1 MKALSRGIDWLENV
15 VISVAIFTSIAISGV
30 GVFFRY
36 VVGSSL
42 SWVEESAGFF
52 LLIVIVIG
60 IGAAVKK
67 GAHLRVDII
76 HHFFPKT
83 KIPLDILADVFALGV
98 MTLLFFLAVNFF
110 LDMLARGQ
118 TSTSITWLPMAVPI
132 LFMPLGYLTAIFRLI
147 EHLRNYLKNRD
158 GAPAENVLPKV
169 EDKA

>member
-52 LLIVIVIG
+52 LLIVIVVG

-83 KIPLDILADVFALGV
+83 KIPLDIRTKKIRLEISRGLIRDVFGGD
-98 MTLLFFLAVNFF
+98 T
-110 LDMLARGQ
+110 RY
-118 TSTSITWLPMAVPI
+118 SH
-132 LFMPLGYLTAIFRLI
+132 LI
-147 EHLRNYLKNRD
+147 SYSSQAPCRNQID
-158 GAPAENVLPKV
+158 AT
-169 EDKA
+169 